1 MFYTTKGHDAIHH
14 DLPSVCCFFMRINS
28 YGSTN
33 CIRFEGIISALMEGT
48 LLMFDGAKVRHLIHN
63 SYFIIHIFFV

>member
-48 LLMFDGAKVRHLIHN
+48 LLMFDGAKVQRN
-63 SYFIIHIFFV
+63 